1 MRFAF
6 LLTAI
11 GLLFMASAA
20 QANPDAA
27 TRRNQAFNILTYGAV
42 EGGETLNTEAIQKA
56 IDDCNQAGGGQVVI
70 PAGKFLTGTIV
81 LKSNVEL
88 HLQQDAVLLGSF
100 DLKDYPVKLVKYRSY
115 TDQYTDKSLIFA
127 EEQENISIT
136 GSGMINFQ
144 GEKFPPSPR
153 RNWYKTTPFGIRVT
167 SCKNVTV
174 TGVTLRNSAMWMQLY
189 LNCDGV
195 HIEGITVWN
204 HARRCNDGIDIDSTR
219 NVKILN
225 CKIDTLDD
233 GICLKSTGPDP
244 TENVLVSHCVV
255 SSRCNALKTGT
266 ESTGG
271 FKNIR
276 FTNCKIVPS
285 KGEMHVRG
293 HEEKGIGGVCIGAV
307 DGGVCE
313 DITVDNITIE
323 GTLAPLFLR
332 LGQRNRRYHPDVEIL
347 KDSTMKNI
355 TFSNITVTGGTHNWG
370 CAFIG
375 LTGNPIKGLKLS
387 NITIE
392 SPGGG
397 TKEEAER
404 VVPEK
409 VRPYPQAT
417 WWGKMPA
424 YGFFIRNV
432 DDVQI
437 DNVRFTTIQKDERP
451 AFILDEVH
459 GSVVRNIETESA
471 TGTPLVTVRE
481 NCTGI
486 DLGKNTL

>member
-1 MRFAF
+1 MR
-6 LLTAI
+6 LINKLY
-11 GLLFMASAA
+11 SAA
-20 QANPDAA
+20 ILIACCQPVCAEKLSVNIESNGAA
-27 TRRNQAFNILTYGAV
+27 SDGK
-42 EGGETLNTEAIQKA
+42 TLCTAAIQKT

-88 HLQQDAVLLGSF
+88 HLQKDAVLLGSF

-115 TDQYTDKSLIFA
+115 TDKYTDKSLIFA
-127 EEQENISIT
+127 EDQENISIT
-136 GSGMINFQ
+136 GSGTINFQ

-153 RNWYKTTPFGIRVT
+153 KNWYKTTPFGIRVT
-167 SCKNVTV
+167 SCKNVRV
-174 TGVTLRNSAMWMQLY
+174 TGVTLMSSAMWMQLY

-195 HIEGITVWN
+195 HVEGITVWN

-233 GICLKSTGPDP
+233 GICMKSTGPDP
-244 TENVLVSHCVV
+244 TENVVVSNCVV

-271 FKNIR
+271 FKNIL
-276 FTNCKIVPS
+276 FTHCKIVPS
-285 KGEMHVRG
+285 KGEMHMRG
-293 HEEKGIGGVCIGAV
+293 HEEKGIGGVCIGCV
-307 DGGVCE
+307 DGGVME
-313 DITVDNITIE
+313 NITVDNITIE

-332 LGQRNRRYHPDVEIL
+332 LGQRNRRYHPDVEIV

-355 TFSNITVTGGTHNWG
+355 TFSNITATGGSHNWG

-387 NITIE
+387 NINIE

-404 VVPEK
+404 VVPDK

-451 AFILDEVH
+451 AFVLDEVYGAVARGIH
-459 GSVVRNIETESA
+459 TENGA
-471 TGTPLVTVRE
+471 NTPIFRVKE
-481 NCTGI
+481 NCKDI
-486 DLGKNTL
+486 DLSENK

>member
-1 MRFAF
+1 MRMLNMLCSGAIM
-6 LLTAI
+6 LAVCQSVYAEKLSVNIESKGAVSDGKTLCTTAI
-11 GLLFMASAA
+11 
-20 QANPDAA
+20 QN
-27 TRRNQAFNILTYGAV
+27 
-42 EGGETLNTEAIQKA
+42 A
-56 IDDCNQAGGGQVVI
+56 IDECNKVGGGRVVI
-70 PAGKFLTGTIV
+70 PAGNFLTGTIV

-88 HLQQDAVLLGSF
+88 HLQKDAVLLGSF

-115 TDQYTDKSLIFA
+115 TDKYTDKSLIFA

-136 GSGMINFQ
+136 GSGTINFQ
-144 GEKFPPSPR
+144 GEKFPAGPR

-174 TGVTLRNSAMWMQLY
+174 TDVTLMSSAMWMQLY

-195 HIEGITVWN
+195 YIEGITVFN
-204 HARRCNDGIDIDSTR
+204 HVMRCNDGIDIDSTR

-225 CKIDTLDD
+225 CKIDALDD
-233 GICLKSTGPDP
+233 GICMKSTGPDP
-244 TENVLVSHCVV
+244 TENVVISNCVV

-271 FKNIR
+271 FKNIL
-276 FTNCKIVPS
+276 FTHCKIVPS
-285 KGEMHVRG
+285 KGKMHVRG
-293 HEEKGIGGVCIGAV
+293 HEEKGIGGVCIGCV

-323 GTLAPLFLR
+323 GTLAPLYLR
-332 LGQRNRRYHPDVEIL
+332 LGQRNRRYHPDVAIE

-355 TFSNITVTGGTHNWG
+355 TFSNITATGGTHNWG
-370 CAFIG
+370 CAFLG
-375 LTGNPIKGLKLS
+375 LTGNRIKGLKLS

-397 TKEEAER
+397 TQEEAER
-404 VVPEK
+404 VVPDK

-432 DDVQI
+432 DDVEI
-437 DNVRFTTIQKDERP
+437 DNVRFTTAQKDARP

-459 GSVVRNIETESA
+459 GAVVRDIETKSA
-471 TGTPLVTVRE
+471 TGSPLVIVRE

-486 DLGKNTL
+486 GLE

>member
-20 QANPDAA
+20 QANSDAA

-42 EGGETLNTEAIQKA
+42 EGGGTLNTEAIQKA
-56 IDDCNQAGGGQVVI
+56 IDECNQAGGGQVVI

-115 TDQYTDKSLIFA
+115 TDEYTDKSLIFA

-225 CKIDTLDD
+225 CKIDALDD

-244 TENVLVSHCVV
+244 TENVLVSGCVV

-285 KGEMHVRG
+285 KGDMHVRG
-293 HEEKGIGGVCIGAV
+293 HQEKGIGGVCIGAV

-459 GSVVRNIETESA
+459 DAVFRNIETKSA

-486 DLGKNTL
+486 DRGKN